1 MPWPVH
7 CFPQCK
13 KPTVCKFPGSRQ
25 DSGHL
30 CLSSLRPWTL
40 PQLWHFR
47 SPRTRPQASMLT
59 RERTAGDTPGRTAV
73 TRSNTVVPPR
83 RPHHT
88 ADAATV
94 LTRLY
99 VCFVSYFI
107 ASAAQVVTV
116 LQYKFSTR
124 SFRRV
129 RGQVGWLCLFFPAP
143 RDRVAASN
151 CQVAKGCSSGAHSLP
166 HGACRRPGQLSRE
179 AIKRGHEGRAGLAYA
194 HHPADYTFGSAPG
207 DLPLARASARLHVL
221 FAECTLAVVAD
232 VFYVRRR
239 SS

>member
-1 MPWPVH
+1 M
-7 CFPQCK
+7 CIRD
-13 KPTVCKFPGSRQ
+13 SRQ

-88 ADAATV
+88 ADAATALTTLRLFRFV
-94 LTRLY
+94 LYRKRHKL
-99 VCFVSYFI
+99 
-107 ASAAQVVTV
+107 
-116 LQYKFSTR
+116 LRKKFSTR

-151 CQVAKGCSSGAHSLP
+151 CQVAKGCSSGAHSSP

-179 AIKRGHEGRAGLAYA
+179 RSYQTRA
-194 HHPADYTFGSAPG
+194 
-207 DLPLARASARLHVL
+207 
-221 FAECTLAVVAD
+221 
-232 VFYVRRR
+232 
-239 SS
+239 

>member
-1 MPWPVH
+1 MSSATTARHFYRDRRHGMACPELVH
-7 CFPQCK
+7 NGFACLGLSTVFLNAK
-13 KPTVCKFPGSRQ
+13 SPTVCKFPGSRQ

-59 RERTAGDTPGRTAV
+59 RERTVTRPAAAV
-73 TRSNTVVPPR
+73 TRSNTVVPPASAPR
-83 RPHHT
+83 RCGDRPP
-88 ADAATV
+88 
-94 LTRLY
+94 RLY

-151 CQVAKGCSSGAHSLP
+151 CQVAKGCSSGAHSSP
-166 HGACRRPGQLSRE
+166 QRLSAAWTTFEE
-179 AIKRGHEGRAGLAYA
+179 AIKRGHEGRAGLA
-194 HHPADYTFGSAPG
+194 
-207 DLPLARASARLHVL
+207 
-221 FAECTLAVVAD
+221 
-232 VFYVRRR
+232 
-239 SS
+239 